1 MRPRQYV
8 LPVEF
13 SYSSDTPDILIL
25 PSMAGNLP
33 VINASAQFVGLSP
46 YSNSSINI
54 SEPANCSIFLAN
66 PYYLENPS
74 YIGVEPPCVFD
85 ITAGLRK

>member
-1 MRPRQYV
+1 MV
-8 LPVEF
+8 
-13 SYSSDTPDILIL
+13 
-25 PSMAGNLP
+25 GNLP
-33 VINASAQFVGLSP
+33 VINASDQFVGLSP

-66 PYYLENPS
+66 PYELENPS

-85 ITAGLRK
+85 MTAGLRK